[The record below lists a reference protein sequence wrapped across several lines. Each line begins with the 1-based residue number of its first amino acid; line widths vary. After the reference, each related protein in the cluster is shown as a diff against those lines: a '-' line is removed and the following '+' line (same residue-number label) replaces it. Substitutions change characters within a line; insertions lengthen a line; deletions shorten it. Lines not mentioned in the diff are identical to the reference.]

1 MKTTFWRRF
10 VALTVLW
17 ILLTPSSR
25 ASMTGSLSVTMFD
38 RSCSAFLA
46 SRAWINNEFR
56 IMRGWTN
63 HSFVLV
69 FLVPQAADKL
79 ADVTSRY
86 RSLVFDHFVGESVHT
101 RGIFRLKTSSSF
113 STHRNRAKGTS
124 IDQIF
129 FCILTWY
136 SALGSCHLHPLVLA
150 SRREDQALERMR
162 QVVDFPDFLCA
173 SKRLCGSCSI

>member
-10 VALTVLW
+10 VASTVLW

-38 RSCSAFLA
+38 RSCSAFFA
-46 SRAWINNEFR
+46 SRAWINKEFR

-79 ADVTSRY
+79 ADVTSRDL
-86 RSLVFDHFVGESVHT
+86 SLMVDCVLGEGVHT
-101 RGIFRLKTSSSF
+101 RDIFRLKTPSTL
-113 STHRNRAKGTS
+113 STHRDRAKWTS
-124 IDQIF
+124 MDQNFLLNYYLIF
-129 FCILTWY
+129 
-136 SALGSCHLHPLVLA
+136 SAGLLPFTSA
-150 SRREDQALERMR
+150 ST
-162 QVVDFPDFLCA
+162 
-173 SKRLCGSCSI
+173 RLP